1 MEARLSTA
9 ICVALL
15 FVVFAAMKAEGDVIY
30 RYVDEDGR
38 THFSN
43 VPYDTRFRPWD
54 ENLRD
59 DPEHNFRRLEGLIE
73 RISLR
78 HRIDPDLVKAIIKI
92 ESNFDP
98 WAVSCKGAMGLMQL
112 MPQTAE
118 RWEVHRPFDPTE
130 NIKGGIRH
138 FKFLLEKFSGDLRK
152 SLAAYNA
159 GENIV
164 ARLGRIPPYKE
175 TIRYVKLVMREFKNF
190 QRMRN
195 EQNGI
200 KGARHE

>member
-112 MPQTAE
+112 MPATAS
-118 RWEVHRPFDPTE
+118 RFGVDDAWDPSQ
-130 NIKGGIRH
+130 NIEGGARYLD
-138 FKFLLEKFSGDLRK
+138 FLLDRFDDNRELA
-152 SLAAYNA
+152 LAAYNA
-159 GENIV
+159 GEGAVSRYN
-164 ARLGRIPPYKE
+164 GIPPYPE
-175 TIRYVKLVMREFKNF
+175 TQAYVRHVMRLHRNY
-190 QRMRN
+190 QRHGSTYRS
-195 EQNGI
+195 
-200 KGARHE
+200 